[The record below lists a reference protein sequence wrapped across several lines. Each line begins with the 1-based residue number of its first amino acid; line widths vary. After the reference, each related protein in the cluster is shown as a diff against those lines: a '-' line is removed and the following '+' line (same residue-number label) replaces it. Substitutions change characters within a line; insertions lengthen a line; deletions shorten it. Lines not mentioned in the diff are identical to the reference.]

1 MNPQIPLNFEQ
12 QGQSPNDT
20 PKAPQNQFKR
30 VLDARTI
37 KILESA
43 LANTTPRLLPLEIEE
58 EILSHSD
65 IALRYALHS
74 YKKTI
79 PFK

>member
-1 MNPQIPLNFEQ
+1 MKPQNPPNFEQ
-12 QGQSPNDT
+12 QGNDT

>member
-1 MNPQIPLNFEQ
+1 MNPQNPPNFEQ
-12 QGQSPNDT
+12 KGQSPNDT

-58 EILSHSD
+58 EILSYSQIGFQH
-65 IALRYALHS
+65 LVRNC
-74 YKKTI
+74 KKTI

>member
-1 MNPQIPLNFEQ
+1 MNPQNPPNFEQ

-30 VLDARTI
+30 VLDARTM
-37 KILESA
+37 KILEGVLS
-43 LANTTPRLLPLEIEE
+43 NTPPRLLPIEIEE

>member
-1 MNPQIPLNFEQ
+1 MNPQNPPNFEQ

-20 PKAPQNQFKR
+20 PKAPRNQFKR
-30 VLDARTI
+30 VLDARMI

-65 IALRYALHS
+65 IALRYALYS

>member
-1 MNPQIPLNFEQ
+1 MNPQTPPNFEQ
-12 QGQSPNDT
+12 QGQNPNDT
-20 PKAPQNQFKR
+20 PKAPQTQFKR

-58 EILSHSD
+58 EILSHSQ
-65 IALRYALHS
+65 IAFQYLVRSH
-74 YKKTI
+74 KKTI

>member
-1 MNPQIPLNFEQ
+1 MNPQNPPNFEQ

-20 PKAPQNQFKR
+20 PKAPQTQFKS

-58 EILSHSD
+58 EILSYSQIGFRH
-65 IALRYALHS
+65 LVLNC
-74 YKKTI
+74 KKNI